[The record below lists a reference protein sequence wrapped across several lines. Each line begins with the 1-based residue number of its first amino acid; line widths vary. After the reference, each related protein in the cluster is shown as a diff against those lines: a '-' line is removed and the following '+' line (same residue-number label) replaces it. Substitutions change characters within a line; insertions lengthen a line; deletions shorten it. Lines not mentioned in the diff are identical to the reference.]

1 MSLSTYYLEH
11 GRHLGQ
17 LRRRRRHRR
26 RRSYAPTSNTTSPD
40 NQEKINPWV
49 SFFPI
54 RVSGSAVAP
63 SAPLQMRVFCTVSS
77 SIIANNFNM
86 ERKHLGISDEPF
98 LKKLA
103 KFMLCLKTTINL
115 HSAICDFN
123 YFYLRSMLLQD
134 NYYARKLRN

>member
-1 MSLSTYYLEH
+1 MSLSTYCLEY

-17 LRRRRRHRR
+17 LRRRLCHR
-26 RRSYAPTSNTTSPD
+26 RRSYAPTSNAASHD

-54 RVSGSAVAP
+54 RVCGSAGAP

-77 SIIANNFNM
+77 SIIANNFYK
-86 ERKHLGISDEPF
+86 ERKHLGNLDEPF

-134 NYYARKLRN
+134 NYYAQKLRN